1 MSESISNTQGTTYS
15 LYPNDE
21 NQLGNSPFYHRPRFH
36 FIDYLNLL
44 FYAGGAFM
52 FFYFFVGNYDSMGY
66 MLFIFGIII
75 FCELMT

>member
-1 MSESISNTQGTTYS
+1 MSERISNTQGTTYS

-21 NQLGNSPFYHRPRFH
+21 NQIGNSPFTKTKSS
-36 FIDYLNLL
+36 
-44 FYAGGAFM
+44 FYRLPKFT
-52 FFYFFVGNYDSMGY
+52 FLCWCCIYIFLFFVGNYDSMGY